1 MSTRKV
7 DLNKLC
13 DKLHDAQQSGDT
25 DPTAKSKQ
33 VFVDRTGGVKFGDEV
48 SPTEA
53 RNLSRVQQDVFADR
67 LSDEARAAETKMPA
81 GTKRIKSRDG
91 TEGWLYGFKC
101 AYGRFYK
108 MFGYWD
114 GSAYQVLVLE
124 PALESKWKSVHSG
137 HLYSNGSICFGSSS
151 SGGRPTLESAYAK
164 SVVWANGMSTALAT
178 GTFPFN
184 YNQ

>member
-13 DKLHDAQQSGDT
+13 DKLHDAQTTGDT
-25 DPTAKSKQ
+25 DPSAKSKQ
-33 VFVDRTGGVKFGDEV
+33 VFVDRNANVRFGDEV
-48 SPTEA
+48 PSTET

-67 LSDEARAAETKMPA
+67 LSDEKRTAETKMPA

-101 AYGRFYK
+101 SAVGRYYK

-114 GSAYQVLVLE
+114 GSSYQVLVLE
-124 PALESKWKSVHSG
+124 PALETKWKNVHSG
-137 HLYSNGSICFGSSS
+137 HLHADGSICFGIG
-151 SGGRPTLESAYAK
+151 GGRPTLESAFAK
-164 SVVWANGMSTALAT
+164 SVIWASGMSVAL
-178 GTFPFN
+178 GSGQFPFN
-184 YNQ
+184 FNQ

>member
-13 DKLHDAQQSGDT
+13 DKLHDAQQTGDT

-48 SPTEA
+48 PSSET
-53 RNLSRVQQDVFADR
+53 RQLSRVQQDVFADR
-67 LSDEARAAETKMPA
+67 LSDEGRVAETKMPA
-81 GTKRIKSRDG
+81 GTKRMKSRDG
-91 TEGWLYGFKC
+91 TDGWLYGFSC
-101 AYGRFYK
+101 AFGRFYK
-108 MFGYWD
+108 MFAYWD
-114 GSAYQVLVLE
+114 GSAYQVVVLE
-124 PALESKWKSVHSG
+124 PALETKWKSVHSG
-137 HLYSNGSICFGSSS
+137 HLFSNGSICFGSG

-164 SVVWANGMSTALAT
+164 SVVWANGMSVALKT
-178 GTFPFN
+178 GNFPFN